1 MDGLK
6 MGTPF
11 DKKREILAVSVPMFA
26 EHGYTKV
33 TIRDIGAAAGMTSA
47 ALYYHFQ
54 DKQALYREA
63 LKFSFQS
70 KAEITHAILSSQGT
84 PEERLAAFIDRYTQ
98 LLADDPDF
106 RRVMQ
111 RELLDGNQESIGM
124 LSEIFQQPFNEV
136 AEIVMLLAPDAD
148 IHMLL
153 MSIVAMILYHYE
165 VGPLR
170 RRLPGARPEHED
182 YRTLATH
189 IKRLIFSMLGKEV
202 PPGLP
207 TNAVPT
213 CTGVADTPV
222 SITALPGR
230 SVPP

>member
-1 MDGLK
+1 MS
-6 MGTPF
+6 TQF
-11 DKKREILAVSVPMFA
+11 DKKTEILAVSVPMFA
-26 EHGYTKV
+26 AYGYTNV
-33 TIRDIGAAAGMTSA
+33 TIRDISAAAGVTSA

-54 DKQALYREA
+54 DKQTLYREA

-70 KAEITHAILSSQGT
+70 KAEITHAVVCSHGT
-84 PEERLAAFIDRYTQ
+84 PEERLATFIERYTQ

-111 RELLDGNQESIGM
+111 RELLDGNEESIGM
-124 LSEIFQQPFNEV
+124 LSEIFQQPFDEV
-136 AEIVMLLAPDAD
+136 AEIVALLAPDAD

-189 IKRLIFSMLGKEV
+189 IKRLIFSMLEKEV
-202 PPGLP
+202 PAGSL
-207 TNAVPT
+207 TIAVPT
-213 CTGVADTPV
+213 ATSLPT
-222 SITALPGR
+222 TAPL
-230 SVPP
+230 S

>member
-1 MDGLK
+1 VNVDRK
-6 MGTPF
+6 KSAQF
-11 DKKREILAVSVPMFA
+11 DKKTEILAVSVPMFA
-26 EHGYTKV
+26 AYGYNKV

-54 DKQALYREA
+54 DKQTLYREA

-84 PEERLAAFIDRYTQ
+84 PEERLAAFIERYTQ

-111 RELLDGNQESIGM
+111 RELLDGDEESVGM
-124 LSEIFQQPFNEV
+124 LSELFQQPFDELAAIVEV
-136 AEIVMLLAPDAD
+136 LAPATD
-148 IHMLL
+148 IHMVI
-153 MSIVAMILYHYE
+153 MSIIAMILYHYE

-170 RRLPGARPEHED
+170 RLLPGAKPEHED

-189 IKRLIFSMLGKEV
+189 IKRLIFSMLEKEV
-202 PPGLP
+202 PADLP
-207 TNAVPT
+207 PTTVPT
-213 CTGVADTPV
+213 
-222 SITALPGR
+222 ALG
-230 SVPP
+230 

>member
-1 MDGLK
+1 MDRK
-6 MGTPF
+6 KSAQF
-11 DKKREILAVSVPMFA
+11 DKKTEILAVSVPMFA
-26 EHGYTKV
+26 AYGYNKV

-54 DKQALYREA
+54 DKQTLYREA

-84 PEERLAAFIDRYTQ
+84 PEERLAAFIERYTQ

-111 RELLDGNQESIGM
+111 RELLDGDEESVGM
-124 LSEIFQQPFNEV
+124 LSELFQQPFDELAAIVEV
-136 AEIVMLLAPDAD
+136 LAPATD
-148 IHMLL
+148 IHMVI
-153 MSIVAMILYHYE
+153 MSIIAMILYHYE

-170 RRLPGARPEHED
+170 RLLPGAKPEHED

-189 IKRLIFSMLGKEV
+189 IKRLIFSMLEKEV
-202 PPGLP
+202 PADLP
-207 TNAVPT
+207 PTTVPT
-213 CTGVADTPV
+213 
-222 SITALPGR
+222 ALG
-230 SVPP
+230 

>member
-1 MDGLK
+1 
-6 MGTPF
+6 
-11 DKKREILAVSVPMFA
+11 MFA
-26 EHGYTKV
+26 AYGYNKV

-54 DKQALYREA
+54 DKQTLYREA

-84 PEERLAAFIDRYTQ
+84 PEERLAAFIERYTQ

-111 RELLDGNQESIGM
+111 RELLDGDEESVGM
-124 LSEIFQQPFNEV
+124 LSELFQQPFDELAAIVEV
-136 AEIVMLLAPDAD
+136 LAPATD
-148 IHMLL
+148 IHMVM
-153 MSIVAMILYHYE
+153 MSIIAMILYHYE

-170 RRLPGARPEHED
+170 RLLPGAKPEHED

-189 IKRLIFSMLGKEV
+189 IKRLIFSMLEKEV
-202 PPGLP
+202 PADLP
-207 TNAVPT
+207 PTTVPT
-213 CTGVADTPV
+213 
-222 SITALPGR
+222 ALG
-230 SVPP
+230 

>member
-1 MDGLK
+1 MNVDRK
-6 MGTPF
+6 KSAQF
-11 DKKREILAVSVPMFA
+11 DKKTEILAVSVPMFA
-26 EHGYTKV
+26 AYGYNKV

-54 DKQALYREA
+54 DKQTLYREA

-84 PEERLAAFIDRYTQ
+84 PEERLAAFIERYTQ

-111 RELLDGNQESIGM
+111 RELLDGDEESVGM
-124 LSEIFQQPFNEV
+124 LSELFQQPFDELAAIVEV
-136 AEIVMLLAPDAD
+136 LAPATD
-148 IHMLL
+148 IHMVM
-153 MSIVAMILYHYE
+153 MSIIAMILYHYE

-170 RRLPGARPEHED
+170 RLLPGAKPEHED

-189 IKRLIFSMLGKEV
+189 IKRLIFSMLEKEV
-202 PPGLP
+202 PADLP
-207 TNAVPT
+207 PTTVPT
-213 CTGVADTPV
+213 
-222 SITALPGR
+222 ALG
-230 SVPP
+230 

>member
-1 MDGLK
+1 
-6 MGTPF
+6 
-11 DKKREILAVSVPMFA
+11 MFA
-26 EHGYTKV
+26 TYGYNKV

-54 DKQALYREA
+54 DKQTLYREA

-111 RELLDGNQESIGM
+111 RELLDGNEESVGM
-124 LSEIFQQPFNEV
+124 LSELFQQPFDEL
-136 AEIVMLLAPDAD
+136 AEIVEVLAPATD
-148 IHMLL
+148 IHMVI
-153 MSIVAMILYHYE
+153 MSIIAMILYHYE

-170 RRLPGARPEHED
+170 RLLPGAKPKHED

-213 CTGVADTPV
+213 V
-222 SITALPGR
+222 PG
-230 SVPP
+230 

>member
-1 MDGLK
+1 MNVDRK
-6 MGTPF
+6 KSAQF
-11 DKKREILAVSVPMFA
+11 DKKTEILAVSVPMFA
-26 EHGYTKV
+26 AYGYNKV

-54 DKQALYREA
+54 DKQTLYREA

-84 PEERLAAFIDRYTQ
+84 PEERLAAFIERYTQ

-111 RELLDGNQESIGM
+111 RELLDGDEESVGM
-124 LSEIFQQPFNEV
+124 LSELFQQPFDELAAIVEV
-136 AEIVMLLAPDAD
+136 LAPATD
-148 IHMLL
+148 IHMVI
-153 MSIVAMILYHYE
+153 MSIIAMILYHYE

-170 RRLPGARPEHED
+170 RLLPGAKPEHED

-189 IKRLIFSMLGKEV
+189 IKRLIFSMLEKEV
-202 PPGLP
+202 PADLP
-207 TNAVPT
+207 PTTVPT
-213 CTGVADTPV
+213 
-222 SITALPGR
+222 ALG
-230 SVPP
+230 

>member
-1 MDGLK
+1 MDKRKSTQL
-6 MGTPF
+6 
-11 DKKREILAVSVPMFA
+11 DKKTEILAASVPMFA
-26 EHGYTKV
+26 TYGYNKV

-54 DKQALYREA
+54 DKQTLYREA

-111 RELLDGNQESIGM
+111 RELLDGNEESVGM
-124 LSEIFQQPFNEV
+124 LSELFQQPFDEL
-136 AEIVMLLAPDAD
+136 AEIVEVLAPATD
-148 IHMLL
+148 IHMVI
-153 MSIVAMILYHYE
+153 MSIIAMILYHYE

-170 RRLPGARPEHED
+170 RLLPGAKPKHED

-207 TNAVPT
+207 MNAVPT
-213 CTGVADTPV
+213 V
-222 SITALPGR
+222 PG
-230 SVPP
+230 

>member
-1 MDGLK
+1 MNVDRK
-6 MGTPF
+6 KSAQF
-11 DKKREILAVSVPMFA
+11 DKKTEILAVSVPMFA
-26 EHGYTKV
+26 AYGYNKV

-54 DKQALYREA
+54 DKQTLYREA

-84 PEERLAAFIDRYTQ
+84 PEERLAAFIERYTQ

-111 RELLDGNQESIGM
+111 RELLDGDEESVGM
-124 LSEIFQQPFNEV
+124 LSELFQQPFDELAAIVEV
-136 AEIVMLLAPDAD
+136 LAPATD
-148 IHMLL
+148 IHMVI
-153 MSIVAMILYHYE
+153 MSIIAMILYHYE

-170 RRLPGARPEHED
+170 RLLPGAKPEHED

-189 IKRLIFSMLGKEV
+189 IKRLIFSMLEKEV
-202 PPGLP
+202 PADLP
-207 TNAVPT
+207 PSTVPT
-213 CTGVADTPV
+213 
-222 SITALPGR
+222 ALG
-230 SVPP
+230 

>member
-1 MDGLK
+1 MS
-6 MGTPF
+6 TQF
-11 DKKREILAVSVPMFA
+11 DKKTEILAVSVPMFA
-26 EHGYTKV
+26 AYGYTKV
-33 TIRDIGAAAGMTSA
+33 TIRDIGAAAGVTSA

-54 DKQALYREA
+54 DKQTLYRAA

-70 KAEITHAILSSQGT
+70 KAEITHAVVCSHGT
-84 PEERLAAFIDRYTQ
+84 PEERLATFIERYTQ

-111 RELLDGNQESIGM
+111 RELLDGNEESIGM
-124 LSEIFQQPFNEV
+124 LSEIFQQPFDEV
-136 AEIVMLLAPDAD
+136 AEIVALLAPDAD

-170 RRLPGARPEHED
+170 RLLPGARPEHED

-189 IKRLIFSMLGKEV
+189 IKRLIFSMLEKEV
-202 PPGLP
+202 PAGLLTIEEP
-207 TNAVPT
+207 
-213 CTGVADTPV
+213 
-222 SITALPGR
+222 TALG
-230 SVPP
+230 

>member
-1 MDGLK
+1 MNVDRK
-6 MGTPF
+6 KSAQF
-11 DKKREILAVSVPMFA
+11 DKKTEILAVSVPMFA
-26 EHGYTKV
+26 TYGYNKV

-54 DKQALYREA
+54 DKQTLYREA

-84 PEERLAAFIDRYTQ
+84 PEERLAAFIERYTQ

-111 RELLDGNQESIGM
+111 RELLDGDEESVGM
-124 LSEIFQQPFNEV
+124 LSELFQQPFDELAAIVEV
-136 AEIVMLLAPDAD
+136 LAPATD
-148 IHMLL
+148 IHMVI
-153 MSIVAMILYHYE
+153 MSIIAMILYHYE

-170 RRLPGARPEHED
+170 RMLPGAKPEHED

-189 IKRLIFSMLGKEV
+189 IKRLIFSMLEKEV
-202 PPGLP
+202 PADLP
-207 TNAVPT
+207 TTTVPT
-213 CTGVADTPV
+213 
-222 SITALPGR
+222 ALG
-230 SVPP
+230 

>member
-1 MDGLK
+1 MDRRKSAQL
-6 MGTPF
+6 
-11 DKKREILAVSVPMFA
+11 DKKTEILAVSVPMFA
-26 EHGYTKV
+26 TYGYNKV

-54 DKQALYREA
+54 DKQTLYREA

-111 RELLDGNQESIGM
+111 RELLDGNEESVGM
-124 LSEIFQQPFNEV
+124 LSELFQQPFDEL
-136 AEIVMLLAPDAD
+136 AEIVEVLAPATD
-148 IHMLL
+148 IHMII
-153 MSIVAMILYHYE
+153 MSIIAMILYHYE

-170 RRLPGARPEHED
+170 RLLPGAKPEHED

-202 PPGLP
+202 PAGLP
-207 TNAVPT
+207 TNAVL
-213 CTGVADTPV
+213 
-222 SITALPGR
+222 TALG
-230 SVPP
+230 